1 MCSYEPCNPACG
13 SQAAPVRRPLQRAAP
28 AAARPLG
35 LSGLPLPGSLVHF
48 PSAYATLALG
58 VGVPFAMDA
67 VPWGRIPRWAETVA
81 LLGSVSPLLLSRPDS
96 HEAELI
102 ALPVLNIVVL
112 FIALYGSRLELVAGV
127 ALVAL
132 HFGLPE
138 AGEPFTSTELIR
150 DAVLTSLTAI
160 VAVCVFQVVTVMRAQ
175 RLVILEDE
183 RQANLRESWIQSI
196 LENTADALVTIDL
209 HGTNLAINRAARSMV
224 GCHDPPL
231 VGHPISVFIAS
242 QGQADF
248 GSYLAAR
255 MRHVDEGSGSGARET
270 TCGR

>member
-112 FIALYGSRLELVAGV
+112 FIALYGNRLELVAGV

-132 HFGLPE
+132 HFGLPQP
-138 AGEPFTSTELIR
+138 GEPFTPAELIR
-150 DAVLTSLTAI
+150 DAVLTSLTAL
-160 VAVCVFQVVTVMRAQ
+160 VAACGLPALPRSRGHRPPSLAGAAQ
-175 RLVILEDE
+175 
-183 RQANLRESWIQSI
+183 
-196 LENTADALVTIDL
+196 
-209 HGTNLAINRAARSMV
+209 
-224 GCHDPPL
+224 
-231 VGHPISVFIAS
+231 
-242 QGQADF
+242 
-248 GSYLAAR
+248 
-255 MRHVDEGSGSGARET
+255 
-270 TCGR
+270 